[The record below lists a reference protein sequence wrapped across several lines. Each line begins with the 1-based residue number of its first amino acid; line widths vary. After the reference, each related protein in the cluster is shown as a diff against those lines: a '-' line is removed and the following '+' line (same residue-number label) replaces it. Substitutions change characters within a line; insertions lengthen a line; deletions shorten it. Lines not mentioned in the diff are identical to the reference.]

1 MIYFDLSYRRDNM
14 KKYFLAVLFTVFST
28 PLYAS
33 AWSWSLW
40 QNEDEELNFRGP
52 SKKTFSR
59 QTGKTKDGLF
69 SLWNDEDEELNF
81 RKTTPSVAENSPYP
95 YSTTPEQRQNYYDA
109 ANAYNANFSAIDYDT
124 VQNVRNIQTAEMDNS
139 IDKWKKGQVSVFW
152 ENYRGN
158 NVRIEILRNNRDL
171 KEMRLKFVQ
180 SQNMSS
186 DPDASI
192 SDMLN
197 NVANQVMKRVCGRKA
212 RQSVILYERP
222 SLELERE
229 TVGDKYKIM
238 AKGTSIKEY
247 GFRCIY

>member
-1 MIYFDLSYRRDNM
+1 M
-14 KKYFLAVLFTVFST
+14 KKHFLVLLFTIFST

-33 AWSWSLW
+33 AWSLW

-52 SKKTFSR
+52 SQKTV
-59 QTGKTKDGLF
+59 TKNVFAKNSGSDDTKGVL
-69 SLWNDEDEELNF
+69 SLWKDEDEELNF
-81 RKTTPSVAENSPYP
+81 RKPGAKQYARNSLSP
-95 YSTTPEQRQNYYDA
+95 YSTTPEQRQSYYDA
-109 ANAYNANFSAIDYDT
+109 ANVYNASFAAIDYDT
-124 VQNVRNIQTAEMDNS
+124 VQNVRDVGLTEMDNS
-139 IDKWKKGQVSVFW
+139 LDKWKRGNVSVFW

-158 NVRIEILRNNRDL
+158 NVRIEMLRNNRDL

-180 SQNMSS
+180 SPNMSS

-197 NVANQVMKRVCGRKA
+197 SVANKVMKRVCGRKA

-222 SLELERE
+222 SVELERE
-229 TVGDKYKIM
+229 TAGDKYKIM